1 MSIIGLGGLGSARSS
16 RFLNDS
22 IVKFIDSLNK
32 EQLKKMKRSLIQEMR
47 LTYNQ
52 QNKQRYQS
60 LKKELEYIN
69 YRLS

>member
-1 MSIIGLGGLGSARSS
+1 MAVFIGGITGARAS
-16 RFLNDS
+16 RFMNEN
-22 IVKFIDSLNK
+22 IVRFIDSLNK
-32 EQLKKMKRSLIQEMR
+32 EQLKKMKKALIQEMR

>member
-1 MSIIGLGGLGSARSS
+1 MAVFIGGIGNARAS
-16 RFLNDS
+16 RFVDEN
-22 IVKFIDSLNK
+22 IVRFIDSLNK
-32 EQLKKMKRSLIQEMR
+32 EQLKKMKKALIQEMR
-47 LTYNQ
+47 LTYNK

>member
-1 MSIIGLGGLGSARSS
+1 MAVFIGAIGNVRSS
-16 RFLNDS
+16 RYIDEN

-32 EQLKKMKRSLIQEMR
+32 EQLKKMRKALVQEMR
-47 LTYNQ
+47 LTYNK

>member
-1 MSIIGLGGLGSARSS
+1 MNITGLGGIGSARSS

-32 EQLKKMKRSLIQEMR
+32 EQLKKMRRSLIQEMR